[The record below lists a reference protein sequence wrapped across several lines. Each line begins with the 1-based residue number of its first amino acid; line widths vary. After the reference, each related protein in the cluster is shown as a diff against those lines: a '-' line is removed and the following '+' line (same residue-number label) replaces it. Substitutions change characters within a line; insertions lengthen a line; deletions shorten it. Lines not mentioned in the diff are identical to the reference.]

1 MAYQTKFSLNSFS
14 VIVWALIATLQSLVS
29 DKHGFYAT
37 RVLLGLAE
45 SGFIPGAVY
54 YLGTF
59 YTKKQF
65 VSRAAWLW
73 MGNTIAKGCSGL
85 FASGIL
91 GLAGKNG
98 RAGWQWLFM
107 SKSAGS
113 GSVVRIVELKNTIS

>member
-1 MAYQTKFSLNSFS
+1 M
-14 VIVWALIATLQSLVS
+14 IVWALIATLQSLVS
-29 DKHGFYAT
+29 NTGGFYAT

-59 YTKKQF
+59 YTTDEF
-65 VSRAAWLW
+65 ASRAAWLW

-91 GLAGKNG
+91 GLAGKDG
-98 RAGWQWLFM
+98 RAGWQWLVM
-107 SKSAGS
+107 SKSERGL
-113 GSVVRIVELKNTIS
+113 VTM